1 MVVRGVPVSG
11 VLLFLAVVSFSPLLS
26 DSVSHG
32 GTFILNFTNPKE
44 DFLFYFRG
52 KKGLIPREYD
62 YRSDSWR
69 FPETDSRITVTKS
82 EDYIQISL
90 LRTTVAD
97 EGEYVVEKTTGKALL
112 RRILTVTAPYTD
124 PQLNTSRDGERIS
137 GNCESRGGYPEGR
150 MVWHLRNST
159 ELNHSANTT
168 AQANSEGLFDITSVV
183 NVSISQGS
191 EMCCTVSSAAL
202 MQNKTTCL
210 ITAKVT
216 DGRIRHLLVVVV
228 TFVVLFVFLFMCM
241 KRRGAASE
249 VASGHRSQHGATTEG
264 AVLEAISRND
274 LANEGPSQYE
284 EAEVDTLLEVETR
297 SDMENGHLP

>member
-112 RRILTVTAPYTD
+112 RRILTVTGK
-124 PQLNTSRDGERIS
+124 LVCFIS
-137 GNCESRGGYPEGR
+137 LIATGC
-150 MVWHLRNST
+150 T
-159 ELNHSANTT
+159 
-168 AQANSEGLFDITSVV
+168 I
-183 NVSISQGS
+183 QGPP
-191 EMCCTVSSAAL
+191 AF
-202 MQNKTTCL
+202 NR
-210 ITAKVT
+210 
-216 DGRIRHLLVVVV
+216 RIRHLLVVVV